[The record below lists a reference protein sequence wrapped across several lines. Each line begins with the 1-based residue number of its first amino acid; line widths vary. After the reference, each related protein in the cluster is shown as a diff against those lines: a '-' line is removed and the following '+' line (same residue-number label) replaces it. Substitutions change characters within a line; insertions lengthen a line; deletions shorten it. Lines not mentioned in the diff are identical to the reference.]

1 MTDDEIAS
9 ELDCLKGKMIDL
21 LVEGMINLKI
31 SFKEIR
37 YEVVNDILKIYDN
50 DNNYFTLNINGI
62 IRFYHHNMLKIFTDN
77 DLIILLKEKTA

>member
-31 SFKEIR
+31 SSILSG
-37 YEVVNDILKIYDN
+37 VVHTY
-50 DNNYFTLNINGI
+50 TLIPAA
-62 IRFYHHNMLKIFTDN
+62 RKA
-77 DLIILLKEKTA
+77 LIIFIA

>member
-50 DNNYFTLNINGI
+50 DNNYFTLNINEI